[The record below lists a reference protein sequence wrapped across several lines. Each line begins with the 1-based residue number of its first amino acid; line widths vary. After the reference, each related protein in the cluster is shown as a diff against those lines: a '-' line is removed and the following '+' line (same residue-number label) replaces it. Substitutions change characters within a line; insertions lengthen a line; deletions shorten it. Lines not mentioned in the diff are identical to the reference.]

1 MSYSRFLEYLDKD
14 KVKKV
19 DLFENGTIAIVEA
32 VSPELGNRVQ
42 RVWVQLPGLSQEL
55 LQKFRE
61 KNIDFAVHNAQ
72 EDSGSLLFNLI
83 GNLAFPLILIG
94 GLFLLSRR
102 SSGGMGG
109 PGGPG
114 FPLAFGQSKA
124 KFQMEP
130 NTGVTFDDV
139 AGVDEAK
146 QDFME
151 VVEFLKKPERFTAVG
166 ARIPKGVLVV
176 GPPGTGKTLLAKA
189 IAGEAGVPFFS
200 ISGSEFVE
208 MFVGVGASRVGD
220 LFKKAKE
227 NAPCIVFV
235 DEIDAVG
242 RQRGTGIGEGNDERE
257 QTLNQLL
264 TEMDGFEGNTG
275 IIVIAATN
283 RADILGSALLRPGRF
298 DRQVTVDVP
307 DIRGRTEILK
317 VHGSNKKFDADVSL
331 EVIAMRTPGFSG
343 ADLANLLNEAAILA
357 GRRGK
362 SAISSKEID
371 DSIDRIVA
379 GMEGT
384 VMTDGKSKSLVAYHE
399 VGHAICGTLT
409 PGHDPVQ
416 KVTLIPRE
424 LLVDLVERA
433 AEEVIFGEPDV
444 TTGAAGDLQQ
454 ITGLAKQMVTT
465 FGMSEIGP
473 WSLMESSAQSADVT
487 MRMMARNSMS
497 EKLAEDIDTA
507 VKRLSDRA
515 YEIALTH
522 IRNNREA
529 IDKIVEILLEK
540 ETITGEEFRAI
551 LSEFVEIPAE
561 NRVIKPSQ
569 PKCMGLSKSCVR
581 PLTPTP
587 LRFLST
593 NTSKTPNEFTNL
605 CSKGRLNE
613 AFESFTSEIWS
624 DPSLFSHLLQRCI
637 HTQSLSLL
645 KHLHSLIITSG
656 SSSEKF
662 VSNHLVNA
670 YAKIGELST
679 AVTLFDVMPR
689 KNIMS
694 CNILIGGFIQN
705 GDLESAR
712 QVFGE
717 MPERNVATWN
727 AMVAGMTQFEFN
739 EEGLSLISQMHGLGF
754 MLDEFTLG
762 SVLRGCAGLKDLN
775 AGMQV
780 HGYVVKS
787 GFEFNLV
794 VGSSLAHMYMKSGSL
809 GEGERVIKAMPIRN
823 VVACNTLIAGRA
835 QKGFSEGALDQY
847 NMMKMAGF
855 RPDKIMFV
863 SVISSCSELATLGQG
878 QQIHAEAIKTGAS
891 TVVGVISSLI
901 SMYSRCGCL
910 DESVKA
916 FLEREE
922 ADVVLWSSMIAAY
935 GFHGKGEEAIELF
948 NWMDQVGLDAND
960 ITFLSLLYACSH
972 CGLKDKGLQFFN
984 LMIEK
989 YGLEPRLEH
998 YTCVVDLLGRSG
1010 CLEEAEGF
1018 IRTMPVKKDAIIWM

>member
-1 MSYSRFLEYLDKD
+1 MAASSACLVGNGLSTCISKPGMSKEFPGRRLLPSSSFPSLGKVSKAVFVKASLDQRQHEGRRGFLKFLLGNAGLGVPALLGNGKAYAEEQGVSSSRMSYSRFLEYLDKD
-14 KVKKV
+14 RVKKV

-42 RVWVQLPGLSQEL
+42 RVRVQLPGLSQEL

-61 KNIDFAVHNAQ
+61 KNIDFAAHNAQ

-166 ARIPKGVLVV
+166 ARIPKGVLLV

-208 MFVGVGASRVGD
+208 MFVGVGASRVRD

-242 RQRGTGIGEGNDERE
+242 RQRGTGIGGGNDERE

-283 RADILGSALLRPGRF
+283 RADILDSALLRPGRF

-317 VHGSNKKFDADVSL
+317 VHGSNKKFDGDVSL
-331 EVIAMRTPGFSG
+331 DVIAMRTPGFSG

-362 SAISSKEID
+362 TAITSKEID

-409 PGHDPVQ
+409 PGHDAVQ
-416 KVTLIPRE
+416 KVTLIPRGQARG
-424 LLVDLVERA
+424 LTWFIPSDDPTLISKQQLFARIVGGLGGRA
-433 AEEVIFGEPDV
+433 AEEVIFGEPEV

-454 ITGLAKQMVTT
+454 ITSLAKQMVTT

-473 WSLMESSAQSADVT
+473 WSLMDASAQSADVI

-497 EKLAEDIDTA
+497 ERLAEDIDAA
-507 VKRLSDRA
+507 VKRISDEA
-515 YEIALTH
+515 YEIALSH

-529 IDKIVEILLEK
+529 IDKIVEVLLEK
-540 ETITGEEFRAI
+540 ETMTGDEFRAI

-561 NRVIKPSQ
+561 NYVPASVPS
-569 PKCMGLSKSCVR
+569 P
-581 PLTPTP
+581 
-587 LRFLST
+587 
-593 NTSKTPNEFTNL
+593 
-605 CSKGRLNE
+605 
-613 AFESFTSEIWS
+613 
-624 DPSLFSHLLQRCI
+624 
-637 HTQSLSLL
+637 
-645 KHLHSLIITSG
+645 
-656 SSSEKF
+656 
-662 VSNHLVNA
+662 
-670 YAKIGELST
+670 
-679 AVTLFDVMPR
+679 VTV
-689 KNIMS
+689 
-694 CNILIGGFIQN
+694 
-705 GDLESAR
+705 
-712 QVFGE
+712 
-717 MPERNVATWN
+717 
-727 AMVAGMTQFEFN
+727 
-739 EEGLSLISQMHGLGF
+739 
-754 MLDEFTLG
+754 
-762 SVLRGCAGLKDLN
+762 
-775 AGMQV
+775 
-780 HGYVVKS
+780 
-787 GFEFNLV
+787 
-794 VGSSLAHMYMKSGSL
+794 
-809 GEGERVIKAMPIRN
+809 
-823 VVACNTLIAGRA
+823 
-835 QKGFSEGALDQY
+835 
-847 NMMKMAGF
+847 
-855 RPDKIMFV
+855 
-863 SVISSCSELATLGQG
+863 
-878 QQIHAEAIKTGAS
+878 
-891 TVVGVISSLI
+891 
-901 SMYSRCGCL
+901 
-910 DESVKA
+910 
-916 FLEREE
+916 
-922 ADVVLWSSMIAAY
+922 
-935 GFHGKGEEAIELF
+935 
-948 NWMDQVGLDAND
+948 
-960 ITFLSLLYACSH
+960 
-972 CGLKDKGLQFFN
+972 
-984 LMIEK
+984 
-989 YGLEPRLEH
+989 
-998 YTCVVDLLGRSG
+998 
-1010 CLEEAEGF
+1010 
-1018 IRTMPVKKDAIIWM
+1018 